1 MNLWFSITL
10 TAIAGYFLGN
20 LNGSVL
26 MSRLLA
32 HDDVRIHGSGN
43 AGFTNFFRNYGGLGS
58 LVVILLDGCKAAAAC
73 LIGGALLR
81 PFGFYQEGMILG
93 AIAVTLGHNFPALL
107 GFRGGKGIV
116 CGFASAI
123 VIDWRV
129 ALMVLAIFA
138 AVYFLTHYVSLS
150 SVLGALSFGTGFLL
164 FHPDQ
169 PYLIA
174 GSILLAALAI
184 FMHRE
189 NIRRLLR
196 GEERKT
202 DFFSRR
208 KQS

>member
-1 MNLWFSITL
+1 MNLWLSIAL
-10 TAIAGYFLGN
+10 TVAAGYLLGN

-32 HDDVRIHGSGN
+32 HDDVRSHGSGN

-58 LVVILLDGCKAAAAC
+58 LLVMLLDGCKAAAAC
-73 LIGGALLR
+73 LIGGALLKS
-81 PFGFYQEGMILG
+81 FGLNQEGMILG

-129 ALMVLAIFA
+129 ALLVFAIFA
-138 AVYFLTHYVSLS
+138 AVYFLTRYVSLS
-150 SVLGALSFGTGFLL
+150 SVLGAMGFGIGFVL
-164 FHPDQ
+164 FHPKQ

-174 GSILLAALAI
+174 GAILLAALAI

-196 GEERKT
+196 KEERKT

-208 KQS
+208 NKS

>member
-1 MNLWFSITL
+1 MNLWLSVAL
-10 TAIAGYFLGN
+10 TAAAGYLLGN

-32 HDDVRIHGSGN
+32 HDDVRTHGSGN

-58 LVVILLDGCKAAAAC
+58 LLVMLLDGCKAAAAC
-73 LIGGALLR
+73 LLGGALLK
-81 PFGFYQEGMILG
+81 PFGLSQEGMILG
-93 AIAVTLGHNFPALL
+93 AITVTLGHNFPALL

-129 ALMVLAIFA
+129 ALLILAVFA

-150 SVLGALSFGTGFLL
+150 SVLAALGFGVGFVL
-164 FHPDQ
+164 FHPDR
-169 PYLIA
+169 PWLLA
-174 GSILLAALAI
+174 GSCFLVALAI

-202 DFFSRR
+202 DFFGRR
-208 KQS
+208 KKS